1 MAHSSMEPQEELS
14 CQFSRAD
21 HFLSPSLLLL
31 RQAGCQLGYHHPSL
45 SCHIQLPR
53 SVSHHIQVFHALS
66 SRHQQPFLSIICLF
80 CGASAWAS
88 ASCGGASCISAS
100 CPGATWLEAVS
111 WSRWAGASW
120 QDEKVFNT
128 KGFRSGGGAAPWP
141 EAGSRFGSCAASW
154 GSGAASWPEAV
165 SSCMAA
171 SIDDAAPTVGELSK

>member
-1 MAHSSMEPQEELS
+1 MESQEERS
-14 CQFSRAD
+14 YQFSRAD
-21 HFLSPSLLLL
+21 QFLSPSLLLI
-31 RQAGCQLGYHHPSL
+31 RKAGCQFSYHHPS
-45 SCHIQLPR
+45 SPFHIQL
-53 SVSHHIQVFHALS
+53 SMSASHHIQTFHALS
-66 SRHQQPFLSIICLF
+66 CRHQQPFLSITCLF

-141 EAGSRFGSCAASW
+141 EAVSRFGSCAASW

-171 SIDDAAPTVGELSK
+171 SIDDAAPTVGKLWK